1 MKILII
7 ISLIIILILILKYD
21 KTPNHIPSW
30 YEINNHYIRKKGE

>member
-30 YEINNHYIRKKGE
+30 YEINNHYIREKGE